1 MSTAKR
7 LISGS
12 LASWVTIGVNMAAQI
27 VLVPIYL
34 NYWDAKTYGIWLAVQ
49 AIMSTLSML
58 DYGHQNF
65 LAYEFLRLAL
75 NDRPALRKYLWSGI
89 AMGIIISFIQIVFI
103 VVFIFTGTL
112 AFLLDES
119 STENS
124 LLLREAGAALLFQ
137 GLSWI
142 AFATT
147 PGLMGRALAAFGY
160 YPRSAWW
167 GVVAAIA
174 TTTVPLIAVMMGGD
188 LMAASIAWFVG
199 SALFTIP
206 LYIDYIRL
214 LKKEKLSFV
223 KPSLVLGYDNVK
235 KSLPLLG
242 KSIFENVRQQG
253 VRLVLTPM
261 AGPVGLV
268 AFSTMRTGANVALQ
282 GLNTIVNPLVPDLM
296 RFLHARDQSRT
307 ESAFATIWILVIA
320 VLAPGIVFL
329 QAIVEP
335 LYVIWTQ
342 NKVTFDPLTFA
353 FLSYG
358 VLVYAVI
365 QPAMA
370 VVIGNNLTKTQL
382 ALTALAAVIVL
393 SVLIASVPVVGIVG
407 AGAALLLAEIG
418 AAFGYKTY
426 AKRWLEQNELKWPSK
441 AFQIA
446 IAAMIIAAVSLGA
459 LIVFPEVKWII
470 LPVSMLLFAWN
481 VRRYWRIL
489 PDVAKQNAKGI
500 IKKIPV
506 LSPIL
511 MRIWGKLSRKAL

>member
-1 MSTAKR
+1 MSTAAR

-12 LASWVTIGVNMAAQI
+12 VASWVTIGINMAVQI

-34 NYWDAKTYGIWLAVQ
+34 SYWDAKTYGIWLAVQ
-49 AIMSTLSML
+49 ALMSTLSML

-65 LAYEFLRLAL
+65 LAYEFLRLGL
-75 NDRPALRKYLWSGI
+75 NDRRMLRKFLWSGI
-89 AMGIIISFIQIVFI
+89 AMGVIISFVQVVLIVAL
-103 VVFIFTGTL
+103 VYTGAL
-112 AFLLDES
+112 AFLLDENS
-119 STENS
+119 MENS
-124 LLLREAGAALLFQ
+124 PLLKDAGIALFIL
-137 GLSWI
+137 GLSWL

-147 PGLMGRALAAFGY
+147 PGLIGRALAAFGH

-174 TTTVPLIAVMMGGD
+174 TATAPLIAVVMGGD
-188 LMAASIAWFVG
+188 LKMTSAAWFIG
-199 SALFTIP
+199 SAIFTAP
-206 LYIDYIRL
+206 MYLDYFRL
-214 LKKEKLSFV
+214 LRREKISFV
-223 KPSLVLGYDNVK
+223 KPSLTMGYSNII

-253 VRLVLTPM
+253 VRLVLTPL

-296 RFLHARDQSRT
+296 RFLHARDQPRT

-320 VLAPGIVFL
+320 VMAPGVVIL

-342 NKVTFDPLTFA
+342 NKVTFDPSTFA
-353 FLSYG
+353 LLSLG
-358 VLVYAVI
+358 VLVYAVV

-393 SVLIASVPVVGIVG
+393 VVMIAIVPLVGIVG
-407 AGAALLLAEIG
+407 AGAALLVAEIS

-426 AKRWLEQNELKWPSK
+426 AKRWLKQNDLHWPSK
-441 AFQIA
+441 AFHIA
-446 IAAMIIAAVSLGA
+446 VASLVIAAASMGSLIFLPA
-459 LIVFPEVKWII
+459 LKWFL

-481 VRRYWRIL
+481 ALRYWKIL
-489 PDVAKQNAKGI
+489 PEVAKQNAANLAA
-500 IKKIPV
+500 KIPV
-506 LSPIL
+506 ISSVWNRLRNRAQKS
-511 MRIWGKLSRKAL
+511 A